1 MDDIQDR
8 LSDNELASFFQN
20 LANTAGRIALTHFR
34 SDIDFERKQDLSPVT
49 IADRTIE
56 HELRRLIS
64 TRFPDHGILGEETGS
79 TPGDRYTWYIDPIDG
94 TKSFISGMPLFGTLI
109 ALADE
114 RDGTVIAGMI
124 DMPALAE
131 RWYGTPDGTTF
142 NEVPARVSRAVSLG
156 DAQIYTSSP
165 DFFSPEDW
173 ARYDA
178 LSRKAMF
185 RRFGGDCYQY
195 GLLAS
200 GHCDLVVES
209 SLKSFD
215 FMPLVPVI
223 EGAGGVIC
231 DWEGQPLTRDS
242 DGRVIAAANATL
254 LHQALAILK
263 Q

>member
-1 MDDIQDR
+1 
-8 LSDNELASFFQN
+8 
-20 LANTAGRIALTHFR
+20 
-34 SDIDFERKQDLSPVT
+34 
-49 IADRTIE
+49 
-56 HELRRLIS
+56 
-64 TRFPDHGILGEETGS
+64 
-79 TPGDRYTWYIDPIDG
+79 
-94 TKSFISGMPLFGTLI
+94 
-109 ALADE
+109 
-114 RDGTVIAGMI
+114 
-124 DMPALAE
+124 
-131 RWYGTPDGTTF
+131 
-142 NEVPARVSRAVSLG
+142 
-156 DAQIYTSSP
+156 
-165 DFFSPEDW
+165 
-173 ARYDA
+173 
-178 LSRKAMF
+178 MF

-254 LHQALAILK
+254 LQQALAILK